1 MPAPSRTG
9 LPLPEGFLA
18 PPGLSIE
25 GVAALG
31 GMGTILS
38 AREDSTGRL
47 VALKVLK
54 RSSTDE
60 ARRRFTSE
68 ARLTAALEHPN
79 IVPVH
84 AIGSTPND
92 SPYYTMK
99 FVRGKTLRAVL
110 EALAR
115 GDSQTIAEYPLPVL
129 LTVFQKVCDAVSF
142 AHGQGILH
150 RDLKPDNIMLGDF
163 GEVLVMDWGIAKKL
177 GAPDAEPLADSDAKP
192 QDSFNT
198 LEGQVLGSP
207 HYMAPEQARGENQT
221 LDARADIHALGAI
234 LHHMLVLEPRV
245 AGRNHTEILS
255 KVVEGTNPASP
266 QFDAFGKRLP
276 ESLRAIIAKATAFDP
291 ADRYATVA
299 ELQSDLTAFQTGFA
313 TRAEN
318 APLHRQLLL
327 LALRHK
333 TLSAALVLILTL
345 ATGFSIQL
353 LREKNTAV
361 RERQRA
367 EQALATLVGTAPEFL
382 AFSRALL
389 AEARLDE
396 ALQKA
401 NTAADLDPSN
411 LPAQL
416 QRALLLQ
423 SSGNLDNAVAA
434 FEKILALQSDNAE
447 AAAQLALTRQLLA
460 EPDENKRQR
469 DLLLALR
476 TQNRLI
482 EAAPIA
488 EKIDPDSTLRET
500 TLRARLKEFSSQ
512 PDWSDNRIAPEPDG
526 TFSVDLSHLAVGSL
540 EALADQPVSRLH
552 LDHTDATDLAPLA
565 NLPLRHLTLKQT
577 RISDL
582 APVAKLPIEHL
593 DISSS
598 AVRDVHP
605 LRGMPLRHL
614 VLDHLPLHALPDLE
628 GKPLEFLSLR
638 NTVVFGL
645 ERLRGLP
652 LRTLILS
659 TPLTKDLG
667 PLSEL
672 QLETLD
678 LSQSRAGDLAP
689 LAKMKTLRRL
699 VLSGSR
705 VYDLAPVSNL
715 PLRHL
720 DLSNTNIT
728 DLAPV
733 ATMPLETLRCDRT
746 RITDLGPLT
755 KIPTLRE
762 LVLPPR
768 PENIDLLRPLPLE
781 RLSAKTLANRPAQTA
796 QEFWQKQ
803 DNFPA
808 LKATP

>member
-1 MPAPSRTG
+1 MIPPPSTG

-18 PPGLSIE
+18 PPGHTIE

-31 GMGTILS
+31 GMGTILR
-38 AREDSTGRL
+38 AREESTARL

-84 AIGSTPND
+84 TIGSTPND
-92 SPYYTMK
+92 SPFYTMK

-115 GDSQTIAEYPLPVL
+115 GDSQTTAEYPLPVL

-142 AHGQGILH
+142 AHGQGFLH

-177 GAPDAEPLADSDAKP
+177 GSTDSDLSPDFATEP

-255 KVVEGTNPASP
+255 KVAEGTSSAPPA
-266 QFDAFGKRLP
+266 FDAFGKRLP
-276 ESLRAIIAKATAFDP
+276 ESLRAIITKATAFDP
-291 ADRYATVA
+291 AHRYATVA
-299 ELQSDLTAFQTGFA
+299 DLQADLTAYQTGFA

-318 APLHRQLLL
+318 APLSRQLLL

-333 TLSAALVLILTL
+333 TLSAALALILTL

-367 EQALATLVGTAPEFL
+367 EQALATLGGTAPEFV

-401 NTAADLDPSN
+401 ATATDLSPQNPDA
-411 LPAQL
+411 LL
-416 QRALLLQ
+416 QHALLLQ
-423 SSGNLDNAVAA
+423 SSGNFETAA
-434 FEKILALQSDNAE
+434 ATLEKLLTLQPKNPD
-447 AAAQLALTRQLLA
+447 AAAQLALVRQLLA
-460 EPDENKRQR
+460 EPDESKRQR

-488 EKIDPDSTLRET
+488 EKIDPDSTLREA
-500 TLRARLKEFSSQ
+500 TLRARLKQFTSQ
-512 PDWSDNRIAPEPDG
+512 PDWSDTRVSLEPDG
-526 TFSVDLSHLAVGSL
+526 TFAVDLSHLALGSL
-540 EALADQPVSRLH
+540 DPLADQPISRLH
-552 LDHTDATDLAPLA
+552 LDHTDATELTPLA

-577 RISDL
+577 RVADL
-582 APVAKLPIEHL
+582 APIAHLPIEHL
-593 DISSS
+593 DLTSTGI
-598 AVRDVHP
+598 RDGN
-605 LRGMPLRHL
+605 LLKGMPLRHL
-614 VLDHLPLHALPDLE
+614 VLDHLPMNTLPDLE
-628 GKPLEFLSLR
+628 GKSLNHLSLR
-638 NTVVFGL
+638 NTLVFGL

-652 LRTLILS
+652 LRTLIAS
-659 TPLTKDLG
+659 APHIKDLTA
-667 PLSEL
+667 LSDL
-672 QLETLD
+672 PLETLD
-678 LSQSRAGDLAP
+678 LSQSRVGDLTP
-689 LAKMKTLRRL
+689 LAEMKTLRRL
-699 VLSGSR
+699 TLSGSR
-705 VYDLAPVSNL
+705 VHDLTPIAHL

-720 DLSNTNIT
+720 DLSNTNII
-728 DLAPV
+728 DLTPI
-733 ATMPLETLRCDRT
+733 TSMPLETLRCDRT
-746 RITDLGPLT
+746 RLTDLSPLT

-762 LVLPPR
+762 LVLPPK
-768 PENIDLLRPLPLE
+768 PENLDLLRPLPLN
-781 RLSAKTLANRPAQTA
+781 RLSQKTLAQRPAQTA
-796 QEFWQKQ
+796 QEFWHQH
-803 DNFPA
+803 DNPPA
-808 LKATP
+808 AK

>member
-1 MPAPSRTG
+1 MIPPPATG

-18 PPGLSIE
+18 PQGHTIE

-31 GMGTILS
+31 GMGTILR
-38 AREDSTGRL
+38 AREQSTGRL

-54 RSSTDE
+54 RSSSAE
-60 ARRRFTSE
+60 AHGRFTFE
-68 ARLTAALEHPN
+68 ARLTASLEHPN

-84 AIGSTPND
+84 TIGSTPND
-92 SPYYTMK
+92 SPFYTMK

-115 GDSQTIAEYPLPVL
+115 GDSQTTSEYSLPLL

-177 GAPDAEPLADSDAKP
+177 GTSDSDSSPDSATDP
-192 QDSFNT
+192 LDSFNT

-207 HYMAPEQARGENQT
+207 HYMAPEQARGENHSI
-221 LDARADIHALGAI
+221 DARADVHALGAI

-255 KVVEGTNPASP
+255 KVVEGTNNSPP

-291 ADRYATVA
+291 SDRYATVA
-299 ELQSDLTAFQTGFA
+299 DLQADLTAYQTGFA

-318 APLHRQLLL
+318 APLSRQLLL

-333 TLSAALVLILTL
+333 TATAALALILAL

-353 LREKNTAV
+353 LREINAAV

-401 NTAADLDPSN
+401 STAVDLDPAN
-411 LPAQL
+411 PDALL

-423 SSGNLDNAVAA
+423 SSGKLENAAAA
-434 FEKILALQSDNAE
+434 FEKTATLRPNDPDAT
-447 AAAQLALTRQLLA
+447 AQLALTRQLLA
-460 EPDENKRQR
+460 EPDEPMRQR
-469 DLLLALR
+469 QLLTALR

-488 EKIDPDSTLRET
+488 EKIDPDAALREA
-500 TLRARLKEFSSQ
+500 TLRARLKQFTAQ
-512 PDWSDNRIAPEPDG
+512 PDWSDTRVSLEPDG
-526 TFSVDLSHLAVGSL
+526 TFAVDLSHLALGSL
-540 EALADQPVSRLH
+540 ESLADQPVSRLH
-552 LDHTDATDLAPLA
+552 LDNTDLTDIAPLST
-565 NLPLRHLTLKQT
+565 LPLRHLTLKQT
-577 RISDL
+577 RVADL
-582 APVAKLPIEHL
+582 TPIARLPIEHL
-593 DISSS
+593 DLTST
-598 AVRDVHP
+598 AVRDFDP

-614 VLDHLPLHALPDLE
+614 VLDHLPMHTLPDLE
-628 GKPLEFLSLR
+628 GKPLEHLSLR
-638 NTVVFGL
+638 NTTVFNI

-652 LRTLILS
+652 LRTLIIS
-659 TPLTKDLG
+659 SPHIKDLL
-667 PLSEL
+667 PLSEIP
-672 QLETLD
+672 LEILD
-678 LSQSRAGDLAP
+678 LSQSRAGDLTP
-689 LAKMKTLRRL
+689 LAEMKTLRRL
-699 VLSGSR
+699 TLSGSR
-705 VYDLAPVSNL
+705 VHDLTPIAHL

-720 DLSNTNIT
+720 DLSNTNII
-728 DLAPV
+728 DLTPV
-733 ATMPLETLRCDRT
+733 ASMPLETLRCDRT
-746 RITDLGPLT
+746 RLTDVSPLQ

-762 LVLPPR
+762 LVLPPH
-768 PENIDLLRPLPLE
+768 PENLETLRNLPLE
-781 RLSAKTLANRPAQTA
+781 RLSSKSLANRPAQTA
-796 QEFWQKQ
+796 EEFWHQH
-803 DNFPA
+803 DNPPGA
-808 LKATP
+808 Q

>member
-1 MPAPSRTG
+1 
-9 LPLPEGFLA
+9 
-18 PPGLSIE
+18 
-25 GVAALG
+25 
-31 GMGTILS
+31 MGTIIR
-38 AREDSTGRL
+38 AREESTGRL

-84 AIGSTPND
+84 TIGSTPND
-92 SPYYTMK
+92 SPFYTMK

-115 GDSQTIAEYPLPVL
+115 GDSATTAEHPLPVL

-142 AHGQGILH
+142 AHGQGFLH

-177 GAPDAEPLADSDAKP
+177 GSTESAPSADNSTD
-192 QDSFNT
+192 QHDSFNT

-234 LHHMLVLEPRV
+234 LHHILVLEPPV
-245 AGRNHTEILS
+245 SGLNHTEVLS
-255 KVVEGTNPASP
+255 KVAEGQRAGPP
-266 QFDAFGKRLP
+266 PLDAFGKRIP

-299 ELQSDLTAFQTGFA
+299 DLQADLTAYQTGFA

-333 TLSAALVLILTL
+333 TLTAALALILAL
-345 ATGFSIQL
+345 ATGFTIQL

-367 EQALATLVGTAPEFL
+367 EQALATLVGTAPEFV

-389 AEARLDE
+389 AEARLDD

-401 NTAADLDPSN
+401 ATATGLDPQN
-411 LPAQL
+411 PEALL
-416 QRALLLQ
+416 QHALLLQ
-423 SSGNLDNAVAA
+423 SSGQLEKSAA
-434 FEKILALQSDNAE
+434 TLEKLLALQPQNPDAP
-447 AAAQLALTRQLLA
+447 AQLALVRQLLA
-460 EPDENKRQR
+460 EPDETKRQHQ
-469 DLLLALR
+469 LLAALR
-476 TQNRLI
+476 AQDRLI

-488 EKIDPDSTLRET
+488 EKIDPDSTLREAA
-500 TLRARLKEFSSQ
+500 LRARLKQFTSQ
-512 PDWSDNRIAPEPDG
+512 PDWSDTRISLEPDG
-526 TFSVDLSHLAVGSL
+526 TFAVDLSHLAIGDL
-540 EALADQPVSRLH
+540 TPLADQPVSRLH
-552 LDHTDATDLAPLA
+552 LDFTDATDLAPLA

-577 RISDL
+577 RVSEL
-582 APVAKLPIEHL
+582 APIAHLPIEHL
-593 DISSS
+593 DLTST
-598 AVRDVHP
+598 AVRDAHP

-614 VLDHLPLHALPDLE
+614 VLDHLPMHTLPDLE
-628 GKPLEFLSLR
+628 GKPLEHLSLR
-638 NTVVFGL
+638 NTTVFTI

-652 LRTLILS
+652 LRTLIIS
-659 TPLTKDLG
+659 SPHIKDLI
-667 PLSEL
+667 PLSEIP
-672 QLETLD
+672 LETLD

-689 LAKMKTLRRL
+689 LAKMQTLRRL
-699 VLSGSR
+699 TLSGSR
-705 VYDLAPVSNL
+705 VHDLTPIAHL
-715 PLRHL
+715 PLRQL
-720 DLSNTNIT
+720 DLSNTNII

-746 RITDLGPLT
+746 RITDLSPLK

-762 LVLPPR
+762 LVLPPS
-768 PENIDLLRPLPLE
+768 PENIDHLRDLPLD
-781 RLSAKTLANRPAQTA
+781 RLSQKTLANRPAQTA
-796 QEFWQKQ
+796 QEFWSEH
-803 DNFPA
+803 DNT
-808 LKATP
+808 ATAP